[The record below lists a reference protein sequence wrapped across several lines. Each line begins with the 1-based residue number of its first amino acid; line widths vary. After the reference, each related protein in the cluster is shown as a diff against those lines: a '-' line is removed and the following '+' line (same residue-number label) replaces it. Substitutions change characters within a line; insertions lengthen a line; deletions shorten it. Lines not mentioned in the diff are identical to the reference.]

1 MVLHK
6 TSCFSLLLCIPKA
19 ASPSPPHFLHP
30 HMHTC
35 QAAHRACILK
45 MAPCS
50 SHVLHSASCKWSIS
64 RPSTSHTRKPF
75 SPHPVSLLHPF
86 NLHGRERRCHNL
98 TETFRFPN
106 WCSLYKLTFLLQ
118 KDKFSCEGRDALAP
132 SNTGLKKRLYR
143 VLNRTRLTEAVFVF
157 LQCQAFPS
165 THWQNKPPFWAS
177 HKKTKFKLLYVK
189 AHFSGDVSP
198 FILFSHSLHLYSL
211 PCPPSS

>member
-1 MVLHK
+1 
-6 TSCFSLLLCIPKA
+6 
-19 ASPSPPHFLHP
+19 
-30 HMHTC
+30 MHTC

-132 SNTGLKKRLYR
+132 SNTGLKKRLYW

-177 HKKTKFKLLYVK
+177 HKKLNLSCYTSKHIFLGMSLLSSFSLIHYICIAFHAPLQANTLFTTSKSAFWKFYYQGVK
-189 AHFSGDVSP
+189 SSL
-198 FILFSHSLHLYSL
+198 ICLFPL
-211 PCPPSS
+211 